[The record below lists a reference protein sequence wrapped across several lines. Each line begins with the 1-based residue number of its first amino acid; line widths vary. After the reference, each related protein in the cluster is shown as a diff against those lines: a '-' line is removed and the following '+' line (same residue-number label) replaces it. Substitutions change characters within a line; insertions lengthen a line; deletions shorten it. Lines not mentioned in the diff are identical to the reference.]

1 MIRSPSLCLYTIKE
15 TDKKN
20 EMRKEVRMKR
30 KYSLCSPFV
39 GAEGRENKQ
48 NRITKSDMVNS
59 SVQRIITVV
68 MLLRFWWLLA
78 KKMLWI

>member
-20 EMRKEVRMKR
+20 EMRKEVRMKK
-30 KYSLCSPFV
+30 KYSLCNPFV

-48 NRITKSDMVNS
+48 NRITKSDMVNG

-68 MLLRFWWLLA
+68 MLLRF
-78 KKMLWI
+78 

>member
-20 EMRKEVRMKR
+20 EMRKEVRMKK
-30 KYSLCSPFV
+30 KYSLCDPFV

-48 NRITKSDMVNS
+48 NRITKSVMVNG

-68 MLLRFWWLLA
+68 MLLRF
-78 KKMLWI
+78 

>member
-1 MIRSPSLCLYTIKE
+1 
-15 TDKKN
+15 
-20 EMRKEVRMKR
+20 MRKEVRMKR

-68 MLLRFWWLLA
+68 MLLRFW
-78 KKMLWI
+78 